1 MALSENSKKVYE
13 YVKEM
18 DGENIT
24 AADIADAL
32 GLSTK
37 SVNGIVTLAF
47 QKKGLMVRVPAQI
60 QINDADGT
68 KYKDVKFIKLTEAG
82 KDFDHNAVVEK

>member
-82 KDFDHNAVVEK
+82 KDFDPNAVVEK